1 MKNKLKVKKNFLN
14 SNIEWEKW
22 GENDPLYGV
31 STWPGKEKGSQNPWS
46 NEDFYKTGEQDWS
59 DFSNHWVQYG
69 LSKINCLEIG
79 CGAGRI
85 TKQLSKYFKNVY
97 AIDVSQ
103 GMIDYA
109 KNNLSL
115 KNVTYTK
122 ISGNKIDMDSESINA
137 VFSTDVFQHFDNN
150 FYAEEYFK
158 EIFRVMRKDSTLMIH
173 LKVFKWPFQSRILK
187 VRLKLYEY
195 IKKIIS
201 QIERKKISAGQS
213 RKFMVK
219 ISYEQDWLFSTLN
232 KIGFKQTEL
241 KSFQITKDGTLYTF
255 VFAKK

>member
-1 MKNKLKVKKNFLN
+1 MKNKLKNRKKFLN

-22 GENDPLYGV
+22 GENDPLFGV
-31 STWPGKEKGSQNPWS
+31 STWPGKDKGSKRPWS
-46 NEDFYKTGEQDWS
+46 NDEFYKTGEQDWS
-59 DFSNHWVQYG
+59 DFLNHWDQYG

-85 TKQLSKYFKNVY
+85 TKQLSKYFKDVY

-109 KNNLSL
+109 KKNLNL

-122 ISGNKIDMDSESINA
+122 TSGNKIDMDSKSINA
-137 VFSTDVFQHFDNN
+137 VFSTDVFQHFDDTS
-150 FYAEEYFK
+150 YAEEYFR
-158 EIFRVMRKDSTLMIH
+158 EIFRVMHNDATLMIH
-173 LKVFKWPFQSRILK
+173 LKVFIWPFQSRIFK

-195 IKKIIS
+195 IKKFMS
-201 QIERKKISAGQS
+201 QIERKKILAGQF

-219 ISYEQDWLFSTLN
+219 MSYEQDWLFLTLN
-232 KIGFKQTEL
+232 KIGFKQIEL